1 MYLIDL
7 GTPYEYSKVDLSYRY
22 EYQNI
27 GCSVSYEFQEE
38 ILAIRHD
45 ISKRTCPL
53 DGCQS
58 MNIQEPV
65 SLLDLIVIE

>member
-1 MYLIDL
+1 MYLIDI
-7 GTPYEYSKVDLSYRY
+7 GTTYGYPKVDLSYRY

-27 GCSVSYEFQEE
+27 GCPVSYEFQEE

-53 DGCQS
+53 DSCQS
-58 MNIQEPV
+58 MNIQEAV
-65 SLLDLIVIE
+65 SLLDLIVVE